1 MKTIHPLHPSTI
13 LSTWFWVG
21 LLPLAPGTWG
31 SAVAV
36 VMAWF
41 IKTGFG
47 EQGDGALVLAFIA
60 VFLAGWWAAGHYE
73 RRSDGE
79 DPGEIVIDEVAGQ
92 WLACLFLPP
101 IWWLYLLAFV
111 AFRVFDIF
119 KPWPVD
125 HLDKHGTGGLGI
137 MQDDVA
143 AGLYVLLLIQVL
155 LLTVGTAWTSMA

>member
-1 MKTIHPLHPSTI
+1 MKIHPLHPSTV

-21 LLPLAPGTWG
+21 LLPKAPGTWG

-36 VMAWF
+36 VMAYF
-41 IKTGFG
+41 IQTGFG
-47 EQGDGALVLAFIA
+47 DAGSAALLLAAIA
-60 VFLAGWWAAGHYE
+60 VFFIGWWAAGHYE
-73 RRSDGE
+73 ARLDGD
-79 DPGEIVIDEVAGQ
+79 DPGEVVIDEVAGQ
-92 WLACLFLPP
+92 WIACLFLPP
-101 IWWLYLLAFV
+101 VWWLYLLAFV

-143 AGLYVLLLIQVL
+143 AGLYAFGVVHIF
-155 LLTVGTAWTSMA
+155 LLTLGNQWISIA